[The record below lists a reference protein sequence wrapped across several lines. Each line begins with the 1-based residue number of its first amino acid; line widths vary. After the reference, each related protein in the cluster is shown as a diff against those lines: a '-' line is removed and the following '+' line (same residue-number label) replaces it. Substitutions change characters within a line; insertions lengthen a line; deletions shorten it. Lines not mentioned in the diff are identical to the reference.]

1 MRISDWSSDVCSSDL
16 PQLPGTTYSTRGFT
30 GVAPLG
36 SIPPAIVPYCT
47 LESRYDRC
55 SDTSEYGRRHGGGLS
70 AQIDRDFGFAKLVSI
85 SAYRKARGKYKFDVL
100 QVYPTL
106 ATSETTFPSDS
117 LTQEFQL
124 LSPSGG
130 RLQWTLGAF
139 YIHSKQSMAP
149 FRSDIVPGS
158 VFAPVPQA
166 FTSQIGRAHV

>member
-16 PQLPGTTYSTRGFT
+16 
-30 GVAPLG
+30 
-36 SIPPAIVPYCT
+36 
-47 LESRYDRC
+47 
-55 SDTSEYGRRHGGGLS
+55 
-70 AQIDRDFGFAKLVSI
+70 LVSI

-149 FRSDIVPGS
+149 RSEERRVGKECVSPCRS
-158 VFAPVPQA
+158 RWSPYP
-166 FTSQIGRAHV
+166 

>member
-1 MRISDWSSDVCSSDL
+1 MTHSFPTRRSADL
-16 PQLPGTTYSTRGFT
+16 
-30 GVAPLG
+30 
-36 SIPPAIVPYCT
+36 
-47 LESRYDRC
+47 
-55 SDTSEYGRRHGGGLS
+55 
-70 AQIDRDFGFAKLVSI
+70 SI
-85 SAYRKARGKYKFDVL
+85 SAYRKVRGKYKFDVV
-100 QVYPTL
+100 QVYPTI

-158 VFAPVPQA
+158 VFAPVDRKS
-166 FTSQIGRAHV
+166 TRLNSSH

>member
-16 PQLPGTTYSTRGFT
+16 
-30 GVAPLG
+30 
-36 SIPPAIVPYCT
+36 
-47 LESRYDRC
+47 
-55 SDTSEYGRRHGGGLS
+55 
-70 AQIDRDFGFAKLVSI
+70 
-85 SAYRKARGKYKFDVL
+85 
-100 QVYPTL
+100 
-106 ATSETTFPSDS
+106 FPSDS

-166 FTSQIGRAHV
+166 FTSLISRSTAKVASLAGLAQADLTLTETTTLTLGVRFPYEKRKLTGSLPVGFAGLNGLTAPQTAMGRA

>member
-16 PQLPGTTYSTRGFT
+16 
-30 GVAPLG
+30 
-36 SIPPAIVPYCT
+36 
-47 LESRYDRC
+47 
-55 SDTSEYGRRHGGGLS
+55 
-70 AQIDRDFGFAKLVSI
+70 LVSI

-166 FTSQIGRAHV
+166 FTSLISRSTERSEEHTSALQSLMRISYAVFC